1 MSKLALPTIYPITD
15 RVMTGMT
22 HYEQVQALAA
32 GGARLIQLREK
43 SLSARA
49 FIEEAR
55 ACVKFGKERGLL
67 ILINDRVDVALSSGA
82 AGIHLGQDDME
93 PRDARAVLGSEA
105 IIGYSTHS
113 LAQVAD
119 AGELPIDYIAIGP
132 VFPTESK
139 VAPDDVV
146 GVEMVTGVKRLVGS
160 LPLVGI
166 GGIGRDSLGDV
177 IRAGANSVAMIS
189 GVLMPPSNIEQNYRE
204 LSDLAYGS

>member
-1 MSKLALPTIYPITD
+1 MSRLALPTIYPITD
-15 RVMTGMT
+15 RVMTGMS

-32 GGARLIQLREK
+32 GGASLIQLREK

-93 PRDARAVLGSEA
+93 PRDARAILGSEA